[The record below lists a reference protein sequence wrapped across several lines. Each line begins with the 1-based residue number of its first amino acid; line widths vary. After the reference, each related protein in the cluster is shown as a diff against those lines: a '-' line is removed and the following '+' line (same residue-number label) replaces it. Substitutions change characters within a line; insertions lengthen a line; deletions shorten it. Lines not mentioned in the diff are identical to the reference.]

1 MRFSLLRV
9 SRQYP
14 LHYPPDVVL
23 ATLDQQMQMVRH
35 KAVGIQVK
43 WQLVL
48 LGVQQL
54 EEFVVIFTRM
64 KNVLA
69 IVASRDHM
77 IKPALDLDPGFSRHI
92 GSTIG
97 TMIKSSK
104 NRTIA

>member
-9 SRQYP
+9 ARQDP

-54 EEFVVIFTRM
+54 E
-64 KNVLA
+64 
-69 IVASRDHM
+69 
-77 IKPALDLDPGFSRHI
+77 
-92 GSTIG
+92 
-97 TMIKSSK
+97 
-104 NRTIA
+104 